1 MHLSF
6 ARLEALLLKHAVERP
21 PSSVGVLDSDDVAA
35 IVDFMLDTYYR
46 HWRLYKTC
54 FTARLEAKFSQ
65 ISPFALDDI
74 PQPLPPLTAGTPLNI
89 DGEPTPAPAE
99 SAEAGVN

>member
-54 FTARLEAKFSQ
+54 FTARLEAKFTQ
-65 ISPFALDDI
+65 ISPFALDEL
-74 PQPLPPLTAGTPLNI
+74 PQPPPLASGTPLDI
-89 DGEPTPAPAE
+89 DGEPVPAPDE
-99 SAEAGVN
+99 SPEAGVN